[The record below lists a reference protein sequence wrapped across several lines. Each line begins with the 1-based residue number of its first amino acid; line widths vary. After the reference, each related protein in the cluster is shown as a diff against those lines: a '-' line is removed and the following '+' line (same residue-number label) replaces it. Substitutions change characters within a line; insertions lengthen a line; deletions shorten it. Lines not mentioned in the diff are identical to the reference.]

1 MQRAASGTFQDSN
14 DGEISSDAGWGASHL
29 GRCSSQGKPLSSSI
43 HARIGCFCTD
53 RAALR
58 GEATL
63 YRGRQRS
70 SFTVQAQRCGRA
82 GEVLEGKAS
91 NSEDTID
98 NQKGKQVLSRARQ
111 VTRSKKREARSE
123 EQGWS
128 SETKLDGPATCNTGA
143 EFDAAYEMPDNV
155 SRLGAAVEGSYPPKD
170 RRLVSIKLPGD
181 PPFARSSFPP
191 RPAHISFLYLSF
203 AIYSSCG

>member
-1 MQRAASGTFQDSN
+1 MTARSALMQDGVRVISVGARAQAS
-14 DGEISSDAGWGASHL
+14 
-29 GRCSSQGKPLSSSI
+29 LSPPSI
-43 HARIGCFCTD
+43 HARRGCFCAD

-111 VTRSKKREARSE
+111 VTRSKKREAR
-123 EQGWS
+123 
-128 SETKLDGPATCNTGA
+128 
-143 EFDAAYEMPDNV
+143 
-155 SRLGAAVEGSYPPKD
+155 
-170 RRLVSIKLPGD
+170 
-181 PPFARSSFPP
+181 
-191 RPAHISFLYLSF
+191 
-203 AIYSSCG
+203 